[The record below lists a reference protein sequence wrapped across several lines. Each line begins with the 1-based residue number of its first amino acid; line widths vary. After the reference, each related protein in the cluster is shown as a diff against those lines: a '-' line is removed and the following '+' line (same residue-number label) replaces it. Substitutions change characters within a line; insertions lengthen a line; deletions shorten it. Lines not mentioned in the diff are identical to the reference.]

1 MKNTFYSILFLLF
14 TISLYAQDNEQVEL
28 IGDRPDQTE
37 SAFVLPKGYF
47 QFEDGFVNEYE
58 SSDVQNIA
66 YSSMLLRYGLL
77 NNMELR
83 FGTDYLKTKQELFD
97 DFSGFAPIYMG
108 AKIHVQE
115 EKGWIPQIAF
125 LGHITIAN
133 TGAKDYLQKYHSSQ
147 MVLTFNHTLNDK
159 ISVGYSLGVE
169 FPSEIYDAI
178 GTYTLVTGFAL
189 TEKMSAFAEI
199 YGDFSKNM
207 YADNKV
213 NGGVTYLVL
222 PNLQLDFAGGFGLSQ
237 NSAKSYYSVGLI
249 YLFKLK

>member
-1 MKNTFYSILFLLF
+1 MKTLFTLFISLITFYSFGQE
-14 TISLYAQDNEQVEL
+14 TEKPEL

-58 SSDVQNIA
+58 SSDVQNIS
-66 YSSMLLRYGLL
+66 YSSMLLRYGLFD
-77 NNMELR
+77 NIELR

-97 DFSGFAPIYMG
+97 DLSGFAPIYMG

-147 MVLTFNHTLNDK
+147 MVLTFNHTINDK

-169 FPSEIYDAI
+169 FPSEIDYAI

-189 TEKMSAFAEI
+189 TEKMGAFAEI

-207 YADNKV
+207 YADNKI
-213 NGGVTYLVL
+213 NGGVTYLAL

>member
-1 MKNTFYSILFLLF
+1 MKLLF
-14 TISLYAQDNEQVEL
+14 TFIILLIVYNAFSQESDQPEL

-58 SSDVQNIA
+58 SSEIQNIS
-66 YSSMLLRYGLL
+66 YSSMLLRYGLFDH
-77 NNMELR
+77 MELR

-97 DFSGFAPIYMG
+97 DLSGFSPFYVG

-147 MVLTFNHTLNDK
+147 MVLTFNHTLSDK
-159 ISVGYSLGVE
+159 ISLGYSLGVE
-169 FPSEIYDAI
+169 FPSEINYAI
-178 GTYTLVTGFAL
+178 GTYTLVTGFSL
-189 TEKMSAFAEI
+189 TEKLGAFAEI

-222 PNLQLDFAGGFGLSQ
+222 PNLQLDVAGGFGLSQ